1 MVITVVGGD
10 VRQCYLA
17 STLVNHGFDVRTYDL
32 ACDDIV
38 CGVKKYDKLGSALKG
53 CDAVVLPTPVS
64 KRWHMVANMLRED
77 TIIFGWNIPKKF
89 AGFPTCDFGQIEDVA
104 VKNAI
109 ATAEGTIAEA
119 IKLGTINISG
129 STCLV
134 TGYGRCAREIA
145 LRLRL
150 LGAYVTVAA
159 RNVIQRETAS
169 FNGFIVSNMFE
180 KNSYSEYDFVI
191 NTIPA
196 DVITPQVID
205 KFSKNVVIIDIASAP
220 GGTDF
225 SYCRECGIRAVHS
238 LSLPGIY
245 SPKTSGEIL
254 GNVVIR
260 HLTGGV

>member
-17 STLVNHGFDVRTYDL
+17 NALVNHGFDVRTYDL

-38 CGVKKYDKLGSALKG
+38 SGAKKCDKLGAALKG

-64 KRWHMVANMLRED
+64 KRWHMVANMVHED

-89 AGFPTCDFGQIEDVA
+89 AGFHTCDFGQIDDVA

-134 TGYGRCAREIA
+134 TGYGRCAKEIA

-159 RNVIQRETAS
+159 RNVIQLETAS
-169 FNGFIVSNMFE
+169 FNGFIVSDMFE
-180 KNSYSEYDFVI
+180 KDSYAEYDFVI

-196 DVITPQVID
+196 NVITPQVID

-225 SYCRECGIRAVHS
+225 TYCRECGIRAVHS

-254 GNVVIR
+254 GDVVIR